1 MKVTD
6 PNAIVCSSGLLS
18 VQEIDG
24 GVRIT
29 LKNKNTLDIT
39 PELDEEGKFVGFA
52 YNHISGSQ
60 NRKINSLKE
69 KMARMQAEIQNLV
82 DTDLSA
88 DDEDEEELEEEI
100 EDIVE
105 DEE

>member
-18 VQEIDG
+18 VQEIEG

-39 PELDEEGKFVGFA
+39 PELDEEGKFVGFS
-52 YNHISGSQ
+52 YNHITGSQ

-69 KMARMQAEIQNLV
+69 KMAKMQAEIQNLV
-82 DTDLSA
+82 DTDLSI
-88 DDEDEEELEEEI
+88 DDEICDEDDIEEEFEEI
-100 EDIVE
+100 EE
-105 DEE
+105 